1 MASTPTFKLRLKI
14 LRSQKSIKGGRGWGG
29 RRGPNGLGPLKGKL
43 FLLPPL
49 SQCLTRLSLMFTC
62 LECVLK
68 LNLFRYVPRDIMS
81 TFREVSA
88 KNFVSFA
95 PAIKDSFGCNA
106 AKIIVIFTFCFSWA
120 FSFFIRPST

>member
-14 LRSQKSIKGGRGWGG
+14 LRSQKSIKGGRGWGD
-29 RRGPNGLGPLKGKL
+29 RRGPNGPGPLKGRL

-68 LNLFRYVPRDIMS
+68 LNLLRYVPRDIMS

-88 KNFVSFA
+88 KKVVSFA
-95 PAIKDSFGCNA
+95 PAIKDSFGCIA
-106 AKIIVIFTFCFSWA
+106 AKQNWDFYLLL
-120 FSFFIRPST
+120 